1 MVNRWRHWQGPAI
14 AGALAGV
21 LLLGQTLGLAHG
33 VAHAPK
39 PAQEAPA
46 LHQAHAVDCAEHSD
60 LFAGHE
66 QGSDVCELL
75 DQIGHAD
82 LLPLATQAA
91 AQPAPARHFTCAPAE
106 GLAPRWAAAYNA
118 RAPPFFLA

>member
-1 MVNRWRHWQGPAI
+1 MLRQLRHWQRPAI
-14 AGALAGV
+14 AGALAWV

-33 VAHAPK
+33 VAHSTVPVPVA
-39 PAQEAPA
+39 
-46 LHQAHAVDCAEHSD
+46 QAHDDDHPEHRD

-82 LLPLATQAA
+82 ALPLATSVS
-91 AQPAPARHFTCAPAE
+91 AQPAPSRPVNAAPTR
-106 GLAPRWAAAYNA
+106 GVTLRWAAAYNA
-118 RAPPFFLA
+118 RAPPFILA